1 MNYLSML
8 DKRKKDRI
16 VIADD
21 NTTTIITENGEVA
34 LSDLSMSAA
43 QEVILA
49 IRLAGVEEVDPN
61 RTLPVIL
68 DDVFAGFDTERL
80 NSCLNLLRSLSRQVI
95 LFSSQTRERR
105 LL

>member
-1 MNYLSML
+1 MLSR
-8 DKRKKDRI
+8 RKKDRI
-16 VIADD
+16 LISED
-21 NTTTIITENGEVA
+21 NTASVLSENGELA

-49 IRLAGVEEVDPN
+49 IRLAGVEETDPN
-61 RTLPVIL
+61 RTLPIIL

-80 NSCLNLLRSLSRQVI
+80 NSCLNLLRSLSRQVV
-95 LFSSQTRERR
+95 LFSSQSRERR